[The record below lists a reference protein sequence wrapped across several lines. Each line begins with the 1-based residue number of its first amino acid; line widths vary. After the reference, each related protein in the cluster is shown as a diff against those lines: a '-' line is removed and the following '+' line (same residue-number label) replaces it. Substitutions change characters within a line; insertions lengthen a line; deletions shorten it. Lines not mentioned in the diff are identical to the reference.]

1 MAKKKG
7 DKKTNNDKK
16 KNTSQ
21 KNKDRATRTLLKIG
35 VNSGAQKG
43 RQFLFN

>member
-16 KNTSQ
+16 
-21 KNKDRATRTLLKIG
+21 TLHRKIKIE
-35 VNSGAQKG
+35 QYEPY
-43 RQFLFN
+43 

>member
-7 DKKTNNDKK
+7 DKKTNNEK

-21 KNKDRATRTLLKIG
+21 KNKDRAIRTLLEIG
-35 VNSGAQKG
+35 VNSGARKG